1 MAKTSLISTRI
12 DSELKDKVE
21 NILTQ
26 LGLSTTQAI
35 TLFLKQVELQNGLPF
50 PVKIPNETT
59 SKAID
64 ESKQF
69 EKLTRFESTNDLYK
83 DMDI

>member
-1 MAKTSLISTRI
+1 MAKTSIISTRV
-12 DSELKDKVE
+12 DPDLKAKVE

-35 TLFLKQVELQNGLPF
+35 TSFLRQVELQNGLPF
-50 PVKIPNETT
+50 QVKIPNETT

-69 EKLTRFESTNDLYK
+69 EKLARLENPNDLYK
-83 DMDI
+83 DIDI